1 MVTRWPSRS
10 TRKRRSSSCTTWS
23 GAGLPPPRSRNG
35 CRSSPPEA
43 PGPAAGRPGLLAAQ
57 VRGAV
62 AENVLLDLPG
72 GGLRQ
77 LGDERDPAR
86 GLEVSQPLAGE
97 RDDLVLRRGLAV
109 PQHDE
114 GLRGL
119 PPALVGQA
127 HDRGLLDC
135 RVAQ

>member
-10 TRKRRSSSCTTWS
+10 TRERRSSSCTTWS

-35 CRSSPPEA
+35 CRSSPPET
-43 PGPAAGRPGLLAAQ
+43 PGQRPRAPGLLVGQ

-62 AENVLLDLPG
+62 AENELLDLPG

-109 PQHDE
+109 PGGDE

-119 PPALVGQA
+119 PPPLVGQA
-127 HDRGLLDC
+127 HDCGL
-135 RVAQ
+135 